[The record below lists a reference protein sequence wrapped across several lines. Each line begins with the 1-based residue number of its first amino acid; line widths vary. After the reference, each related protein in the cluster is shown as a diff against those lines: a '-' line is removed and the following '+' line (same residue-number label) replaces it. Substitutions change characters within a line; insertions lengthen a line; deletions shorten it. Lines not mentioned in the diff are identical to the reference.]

1 MQLQN
6 QTLPEAQSLSD
17 DFVNASRLLELVF
30 PQEESRPCMRTLKYW
45 QSRKMIPFTRI
56 GKRSFY
62 QAAKVKA
69 ALVKKFTIESR

>member
-1 MQLQN
+1 MQLQTN
-6 QTLPEAQSLSD
+6 TPLDELVVNN
-17 DFVNASRLLELVF
+17 DFVNASRCLELVF

-45 QSRKMIPFTRI
+45 QARKMIPFTRI

-69 ALVKKFTIESR
+69 ALERKFTIEAR

>member
-62 QAAKVKA
+62 QPARVKA